1 MKKMCLILFSLL
13 FVAFPCFSNK
23 VLAEAT
29 AIAFLN
35 NGQNVGSYRI
45 GFSSTSID
53 YLTDN
58 PTVPVADDLKIDV
71 SPGEYS
77 GKNEKIFLFF
87 QIISTNKDLK
97 LKLNLSMVPLTCN
110 GKEIDWRIRWNPI
123 EGLVDGGFIATGKLK
138 GETGLESKDIYT
150 FVRTDDRISVADSL
164 QLFVET
170 EPVSEHTNVQNEEY
184 KGKVTL
190 TISSST

>member
-13 FVAFPCFSNK
+13 FVAFPCFSSE

-35 NGQNVGSYRI
+35 NGQDVGSYRI

-53 YLTDN
+53 YLTDS
-58 PTVPVADDLKIDV
+58 PTVPDPDDLKIVV
-71 SPGEYS
+71 SPGAYS

-97 LKLNLSMVPLTCN
+97 LKLNLSMVPLACN
-110 GKEIDWRIRWNPI
+110 DDKIDWRIRWNPI
-123 EGLVDGGFIATGKLK
+123 EGLIDGGFIATGKLM
-138 GETGLESKDIYT
+138 GETGSDSKDIYT

-170 EPVSEHTNVQNEEY
+170 EPVSKHTNVQNGTY
-184 KGKVTL
+184 TGKVTL
-190 TISSST
+190 TISST